1 MEHALAFAMGTH
13 GRLGAASPVRCLAGE
28 VGLLR
33 MIVGGCRKW
42 VGGVAGRQDGL
53 LRLLGGGFMLMSVR
67 GLMSLSPDSAEGG
80 SNPVARSGDKGS
92 RPTDLQDDD
101 DEIEEERMTTSEAE
115 ELLRQ
120 ADSEAENN
128 ACF

>member
-42 VGGVAGRQDGL
+42 VGGLAGRQDGL
-53 LRLLGGGFMLMSVR
+53 LRLLGGGFMLTSVR
-67 GLMSLSPDSAEGG
+67 GFMSLSPDSAEGA
-80 SNPVARSGDKGS
+80 SNPVARSEDTGS

-101 DEIEEERMTTSEAE
+101 DEMTTSEAE

-120 ADSEAENN
+120 ADSEAEKN
-128 ACF
+128 AGF

>member
-1 MEHALAFAMGTH
+1 
-13 GRLGAASPVRCLAGE
+13 
-28 VGLLR
+28 
-33 MIVGGCRKW
+33 
-42 VGGVAGRQDGL
+42 
-53 LRLLGGGFMLMSVR
+53 MLMSVR